1 MMFPLMQRYAIISR
15 FSGRPPGR
23 PFFLLDI
30 ENLKMWLIVSCD
42 DNG

>member
-1 MMFPLMQRYAIISR
+1 MMSPLMQRYAVICR
-15 FSGRPPGR
+15 LPGRPPGR

-30 ENLKMWLIVSCD
+30 ENLKMWLIVSCN